1 MSTQLGGLRVRGKQV
16 RNSQT
21 FIAIDVLRMQPD
33 FRERIDWLI
42 EEVKATAPASGYDEV
57 LVANEPELRM
67 ERERLASGIPIADG
81 TYDGLH
87 AAALRVGIT
96 EALG

>member
-1 MSTQLGGLRVRGKQV
+1 LRVRGRKV

-33 FRERIDWLI
+33 FRERVDWLI
-42 EEVKATAPASGYDEV
+42 EHVKSAAPASGYEEV

-81 TYDGLH
+81 TYEGLM
-87 AAALRVGIT
+87 AAALRVGVG